1 MTTEVPEFL
10 FALLEQELRKVQIDV
25 LKKVAKEYELN
36 EDELIDRIL
45 PTKPIH
51 IMPERIKI
59 VRRPALKPPI
69 EADDRC
75 QARIWNRGRG
85 GQCTRNAT
93 TADRLCRQH
102 AQEFQKSE
110 GKLRHGWIHEPP
122 SIHVFGSGA
131 KKSLHV
137 TGI

>member
-1 MTTEVPEFL
+1 MTTTVPEFL
-10 FALLEQELRKVQIDV
+10 FALLEQELRKVQLDL
-25 LKKVAKEYELN
+25 LKRVAKEYDIN
-36 EDELIDRIL
+36 EQDLINRMIPENPVHVL
-45 PTKPIH
+45 
-51 IMPERIKI
+51 PERIKI
-59 VRRPALKPPI
+59 VRRPNLKAPI
-69 EADDRC
+69 EADLRC

-93 TADRLCRQH
+93 NDKLCRQH
-102 AQEFQKSE
+102 AQELEKSN

-122 SIHVFGSGA
+122 SIQIFGSSA